1 MHFQPPPAAII
12 APGADPMDRA
22 AAVASRVVL
31 LRGVLSDAEILQLD
45 ALYARIRAEE
55 A

>member
-1 MHFQPPPAAII
+1 
-12 APGADPMDRA
+12 MDRA

-55 A
+55 AEPLPVFNRRKLMC